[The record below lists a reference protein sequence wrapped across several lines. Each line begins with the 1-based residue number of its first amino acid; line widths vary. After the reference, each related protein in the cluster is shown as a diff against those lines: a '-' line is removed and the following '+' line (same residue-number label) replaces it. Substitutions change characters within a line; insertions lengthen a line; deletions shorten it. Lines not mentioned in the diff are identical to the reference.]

1 MEKQLKEQSGQMSLQ
16 SESQRSV
23 SERVV
28 QLQVQLKVACEQLQ
42 ELEETQQ
49 QLQESSE
56 TTSSQLT

>member
-28 QLQVQLKVACEQLQ
+28 QLQAQLKVACEQLQ

-56 TTSSQLT
+56 TTSST

>member
-28 QLQVQLKVACEQLQ
+28 QLQAQLKIACEQLQ

-56 TTSSQLT
+56 TTSST